1 MVAGGVKSISLTQ
14 ANVNTTHRMEP
25 TLAQTKPDLWIS
37 MIETADIV
45 AARYGVGRAAQDEYA
60 LKSQQRTAAAQQAGR
75 FDDEIVP
82 LAATMLVKDKETGAV
97 SEKAVTLGKDR
108 SEEHTSELQSLMR
121 NS

>member
-1 MVAGGVKSISLTQ
+1 
-14 ANVNTTHRMEP
+14 
-25 TLAQTKPDLWIS
+25 

-82 LAATMLVKDKETGAV
+82 LAATMLVKDKEPGAV
-97 SEKAVTLGKDR
+97 REKADTLGQDEGTRPPTTLEGLAGPETARGAAQVINGGKAHHLR
-108 SEEHTSELQSLMR
+108 
-121 NS
+121 